1 MRPCCRCRCAH
12 VPTIVIAG
20 CRPPGGGVSLVVPS
34 GKSLLHN
41 GIGAIYGAGSGGS
54 GAVGRLAGPIV
65 PYVIPWLF
73 PVFAVRE
80 HRRRWR
86 AGVGGVPLIFLRRRG
101 HAVLC
106 VPISRQVTG
115 IGSAVRWWRVGNLLE
130 RWKREGLLRG
140 ATEDT
145 AFGKPIDPPHR
156 SSVSVLEE
164 CVAHCFGPRGTH
176 A

>member
-1 MRPCCRCRCAH
+1 M
-12 VPTIVIAG
+12 
-20 CRPPGGGVSLVVPS
+20 PS

-115 IGSAVRWWRVGNLLE
+115 IGSGVRWWRVGDLLE

-140 ATEDT
+140 AAKDT